1 MTMPIFGSMMGGSVP
16 LRMVGLL
23 GFLAI
28 GCASEGVS
36 IGGVHPESR
45 APVEVIEYFLTAAR
59 AGDLRGMAE
68 LFGTREGTVLARDPI
83 SEVEVRMHALAS
95 LLENDGYTIEEP
107 EFVPGRLGGAVEI
120 PVRLEMRGREFTVPF
135 TLVRTDEGRW
145 LIERIGLEGVTSAWS
160 GDQPSTSS
168 MRTPPVDSGWMNAIL

>member
-1 MTMPIFGSMMGGSVP
+1 MTMPIFGSMMGGAVP

-68 LFGTREGTVLARDPI
+68 LFGTREGTVLARAPI
-83 SEVEVRMHALAS
+83 SEVEGGVHAVACLRR
-95 LLENDGYTIEEP
+95 Y
-107 EFVPGRLGGAVEI
+107 
-120 PVRLEMRGREFTVPF
+120 
-135 TLVRTDEGRW
+135 EG
-145 LIERIGLEGVTSAWS
+145 
-160 GDQPSTSS
+160 
-168 MRTPPVDSGWMNAIL
+168 